1 MRFMVLFVLV
11 LAAAVA
17 TLALCAPLRLR
28 VEDTLFRRAREDAV
42 AQQAGPPAEA
52 PADTASGPREA
63 LGQIAQ
69 DARETVSEPA
79 PAADA
84 PPEGAAPATEPVGPV
99 AAQERAPVPEPSQSP
114 PAEGPLKS
122 WQRIVMPP
130 ALRQVQFGMPSE
142 QISRG
147 YPVAWTKEELGE
159 VMLTHY
165 PDPDK
170 TRTVRF
176 HFSGDSL
183 YRIEVRLQPTG
194 EQSRKDLY
202 DVLQGQYEQ
211 LYARVPEKS
220 ATRWSDGTVT
230 AQIKLI
236 SDGVEL
242 IFVCQAARR

>member
-1 MRFMVLFVLV
+1 MVFFVLV

-28 VEDTLFRRAREDAV
+28 VEDVLFSRAREETV
-42 AQQAGPPAEA
+42 AQHPAEA
-52 PADTASGPREA
+52 PAHTASGPREA
-63 LGQIAQ
+63 LGQPAL
-69 DARETVSEPA
+69 DVGELVGEPA

-84 PPEGAAPATEPVGPV
+84 PPEGAAPAAEPVGPA
-99 AAQERAPVPEPSQSP
+99 AAQERAPSPEPSQSP
-114 PAEGPLKS
+114 VAEGPLKP
-122 WQRIVMPP
+122 WQRVVMPP

-159 VMLTHY
+159 LMLTHY
-165 PDPDK
+165 HDPDK
-170 TRTVRF
+170 TKTVRF

-183 YRIEVRLQPTG
+183 YRIEVRLQPAG
-194 EQSRKDLY
+194 DQSRKDLY
-202 DVLQGQYEQ
+202 DVLRGQYEQ

-236 SDGVEL
+236 KDGVEL
-242 IFVCQAARR
+242 IFVCPAARR